1 MSFNI
6 FLDSDVILDV
16 LLVREGFFD
25 DSCAV
30 FNLSQEE
37 KISLYTSSSVIL
49 NVQYVGQKLIT
60 KQKMSSTLYYLVES
74 FFEII
79 NPSKTSIL
87 EAYKSDFLDF
97 EDAVQYYT
105 AVEFGEI
112 NYIITRNVKHYKKT
126 ETKIPILTP
135 TQFLKLRS
143 K

>member
-6 FLDSDVILDV
+6 FVNSDVILDV
-16 LLVREGFFD
+16 LLVREEFFD

-37 KISLYTSSSVIL
+37 KISLYTSSSIIL
-49 NVQYVGQKLIT
+49 NVQYVGQKLIS

-74 FFEII
+74 FLEII
-79 NPSKTSIL
+79 NPSKTSVL
-87 EAYKSDFLDF
+87 NAYKSDFLDF

-112 NYIITRNVKHYKKT
+112 NYIITRNTKDYKKT
-126 ETKIPILTP
+126 QTQIPILTP
-135 TQFLKLRS
+135 TQFLKVF

>member
-1 MSFNI
+1 M
-6 FLDSDVILDV
+6 
-16 LLVREGFFD
+16 
-25 DSCAV
+25 
-30 FNLSQEE
+30 
-37 KISLYTSSSVIL
+37 
-49 NVQYVGQKLIT
+49 QYVGQKLIT